1 MTMPLPDNSIDTG
14 HQEGESPGTDSK
26 VSRLL
31 RLLII
36 AGTVAVLDQVSK
48 ALVLRYL
55 PLYSSKT
62 IIPGFFNLTHI
73 HNPGGAFGFLSGQS
87 STVQTAVF
95 LFASALAAGVILYLY
110 LTTPATHRF
119 LAFGFALIFG
129 GAIGNIVD
137 RVRLGKV
144 IDFLDVYIGDLHWPT
159 FNIADSAVSIGIG
172 IFIYH
177 LVFNKMPK

>member
-1 MTMPLPDNSIDTG
+1 MPIPKDSINTEHREKDA
-14 HQEGESPGTDSK
+14 PGTEPRISK
-26 VSRLL
+26 LP

-36 AGTVAVLDQVSK
+36 AGSVAFLDQVTK
-48 ALVLRYL
+48 ALVLKYL
-55 PLYSSKT
+55 PLYSSVS

-73 HNPGGAFGFLSGQS
+73 HNPGMAFGLFSNQS
-87 STVQTAVF
+87 STIQTAVF

-110 LTTPATHRF
+110 ITTPNTHRF
-119 LAFGFALIFG
+119 LAFGFALILG
-129 GAIGNIVD
+129 GAIGNMVD

-144 IDFLDVYIGDLHWPT
+144 VDFLDLYIGNLHWPA
-159 FNIADSAVSIGIG
+159 FNVADSAVTIGIG